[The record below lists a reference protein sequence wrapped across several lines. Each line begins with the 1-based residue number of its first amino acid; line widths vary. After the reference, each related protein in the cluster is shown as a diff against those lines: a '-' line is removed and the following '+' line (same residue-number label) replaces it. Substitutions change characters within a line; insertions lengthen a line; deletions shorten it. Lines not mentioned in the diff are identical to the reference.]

1 MNRVVSHVCLPSI
14 PQLMLTV
21 KHLVN
26 ESYLRPRFKLDCE
39 QTLFVKHT
47 AARSDVAKS
56 NVEQV
61 VNFSDRMLLYPLTQN
76 RRKSHQDF
84 FCCSNCRVSFK
95 KGSRQSRVIF

>member
-1 MNRVVSHVCLPSI
+1 
-14 PQLMLTV
+14 MLTM

-47 AARSDVAKS
+47 AARSDMAKS

-76 RRKSHQDF
+76 RGKSHRDF
-84 FCCSNCRVSFK
+84 FFLSLQVFNLRKEADRAGLFSEWA
-95 KGSRQSRVIF
+95 